1 MHLDVPARTARS
13 LQHFGRKLIV
23 ILCRVYPQWR
33 VLSVGWQ
40 LVSDWR
46 GLGNTA
52 YLSGGEVLPLRHG
65 GGAAGFVCLTVNE
78 MAFGIKMI
86 MKAGMNRSE
95 FL

>member
-1 MHLDVPARTARS
+1 M
-13 LQHFGRKLIV
+13 
-23 ILCRVYPQWR
+23 
-33 VLSVGWQ
+33 LSVGWQ